1 MNRLIWTLLIPAALC
16 ALGATVKVE
25 PKFSVSE
32 SIRHESL
39 TTRDFNSSETQS
51 ITVGKMTFHAEVPLH
66 IDGNFDP
73 STPVT
78 VKVGD
83 FSFSGTLKD
92 DVKYQPGR
100 NQARLSQ
107 REGAPNSAVRTVNG
121 TVNLKWTKDK
131 LTVDVESKSGLAAG
145 KYVENV
151 AGDQKGEVNAVVELG
166 GQRVEANIPFAAK
179 IRRKTA
185 GNENQFGQVVTID
198 LKGKL

>member
-1 MNRLIWTLLIPAALC
+1 MNRLIWPLFVGATFF
-16 ALGATVKVE
+16 ALGAAPKVE

-39 TTRDFNSSETQS
+39 TVRDFNSSETRS
-51 ITVGKMTFHAEVPLH
+51 VTVGKMTFHAEVPMQ
-66 IDGNFDP
+66 IDGNLDP

-83 FSFSGTLKD
+83 FSFTGTLKD
-92 DVKYQPGR
+92 DVKYQVGR

-107 REGAPNSAVRTVNG
+107 REGAPGSAIRTVNG
-121 TVNLKWTKDK
+121 TVNLKWSKDK

-151 AGDQKGEVNAVVELG
+151 EGEQKGEVAALIELG
-166 GQRVEANIPFAAK
+166 GQKIEANVPFAAK

-185 GNENQFGQVVTID
+185 GNESQFGQVVTID

>member
-1 MNRLIWTLLIPAALC
+1 MNRLIWPLFVPAALC
-16 ALGATVKVE
+16 ALGAVFKVE

-32 SIRHESL
+32 SVRHESL
-39 TTRDFNSSETQS
+39 TVRDFNRSETRS
-51 ITVGKMTFHAEVPLH
+51 VTVGKMTFHAEVPMQ
-66 IDGNFDP
+66 IDANLDP
-73 STPVT
+73 ATPVT
-78 VKVGD
+78 IKVGD
-83 FSFSGTLKD
+83 FNFTGTLKE

-107 REGAPNSAVRTVNG
+107 REDTPGSTIRSING

-151 AGDQKGEVNAVVELG
+151 AGEQKGEVAALIEIG
-166 GQRVEANIPFAAK
+166 GQKVEANVPFAAK

-185 GNENQFGQVVTID
+185 GDESQFGQVVTID